1 MTTNRLIESV
11 GAPPPWEVDA
21 KTFPVPGSKRSVNLT
36 LIHVSR
42 NNSPSFHLPRNRV
55 RR

>member
-1 MTTNRLIESV
+1 MKGPLDR
-11 GAPPPWEVDA
+11 PFRD
-21 KTFPVPGSKRSVNLT
+21 FPVPGSKRSVNLT